1 MKILILLVV
10 LFANCSKPFPED
22 GLFKWVI
29 LSNILKTTP
38 VKKYVFVSNST
49 HNGQF
54 NAVAANAITSADA
67 FCATE
72 KDSNFSAIPGTGT
85 EYKAMLAS
93 GTIRRACST
102 ANCSGGSSEHIN
114 WVFAV
119 NTEYYKVASGTDVLV
134 FKTSAS
140 AGILNFG
147 SSSLSN
153 AYSSTAATIWTGLA
167 TDWTEASLTNCNAWV
182 SSSGLQSAM
191 QGLANATNNTTLDA
205 GTFGDTCDK
214 LYKVLCVRQ

>member
-1 MKILILLVV
+1 MKIFILLVV

-114 WVFAV
+114 WVFASD
-119 NTEYYKVASGTDVLV
+119 TEYYKSVSGSDVLV
-134 FKTSAS
+134 FKTIANSGTINLS
-140 AGILNFG
+140 SNNLNSGF
-147 SSSLSN
+147 
-153 AYSSTAATIWTGLA
+153 SSTAGTIWTGFNQDWV
-167 TDWTEASLTNCNAWV
+167 TDFNCVSWTSNSGV
-182 SSSGLQSAM
+182 QSGLV
-191 QGLANATNNTTLDA
+191 GNATAVNNTAVDTDTIGNPCNTLN
-205 GTFGDTCDK
+205 
-214 LYKVLCVRQ
+214 KVLCVRQ

>member
-1 MKILILLVV
+1 MKIFILLVV

-153 AYSSTAATIWTGLA
+153 AYSSTAASIWTGLA
-167 TDWTEASLTNCNAWV
+167 TDWQQDISCTSWT
-182 SSSGLQSAM
+182 SSSGLQS
-191 QGLANATNNTTLDA
+191 GIIGNANATNNTTLDSTS
-205 GTFGDTCDK
+205 TFGDTCDK